1 VGKERLPFSDEH
13 SQSFLFLRRFP
24 EASAMNFI
32 SNQAK
37 DFRKNYCHAITRP
50 VFWDSQAKVSR
61 ILARVGKRNP
71 PFEGDELPLEFAA
84 RKVKRDVAIPEVG
97 ERACW
102 RNFAPL
108 RSLRCWRNMGG
119 K

>member
-1 VGKERLPFSDEH
+1 MFVGKERLPFSDEH
-13 SQSFLFLRRFP
+13 SQSFPFLRRFP

-84 RKVKRDVAIPEVG
+84 RKVK
-97 ERACW
+97 
-102 RNFAPL
+102 
-108 RSLRCWRNMGG
+108 
-119 K
+119 KKK